1 MIKRNFLPKNRT
13 QALAEGFFL
22 LLFGG
27 VTYYGIEVLYRGYSH
42 WSMGILGAVCFLE
55 IFRIH
60 RLFNFL
66 PTVAKALM
74 GSCAITALELVA
86 GLILNLWLELRI
98 WDYSNM
104 PLHLWGQI
112 CLPFSVMWF
121 FLCFPA
127 LFFCR
132 LIEKKVFLSDA

>member
-1 MIKRNFLPKNRT
+1 MKVAEYSVIY
-13 QALAEGFFL
+13 ALGSL
-22 LLFGG
+22 G
-27 VTYYGIEVLYRGYSH
+27 YCIIEILWRGYSH

-60 RLFNFL
+60 RLFNSL

-104 PLHLWGQI
+104 PLHLLGQI